1 METNDND
8 TENSDRQPPPDKGR
22 LHSITLKMIL
32 ERLVDQIGWQEMAR
46 RVRVNCFL
54 DKPTINS
61 SLKLLRKTPW
71 AREQVE
77 ELYLH
82 HNPEE

>member
-1 METNDND
+1 M
-8 TENSDRQPPPDKGR
+8 NSPQPDPDKNTPQPNRGR
-22 LHSITLKMIL
+22 LHGMTLKMIL
-32 ERLVDQIGWQEMAR
+32 EQLVEEIGWQEMGR

-61 SLKLLRKTPW
+61 SLKLLRRTPW

-77 ELYLH
+77 EMYLDFH
-82 HNPEE
+82 PEG

>member
-1 METNDND
+1 METNDTD
-8 TENSDRQPPPDKGR
+8 PDQQRPPPHKGR
-22 LHSITLKMIL
+22 LHGITLKMIL
-32 ERLVDQIGWQEMAR
+32 EQLVDQIGWQEMGR
-46 RVRVNCFL
+46 RVRINCFL

-61 SLKLLRKTPW
+61 SLKLLRRTPW

-77 ELYLH
+77 ELYLR